1 MTGFIARLG
10 LAAALATGLAAS
22 ATAQGRIT
30 IGTNPQGTFYYA
42 IGGGFAAKL
51 QEALGRPA
59 TVQPMTGSSVYIPL
73 VAAGEL
79 TLGLNSAI
87 DLGGF
92 YNGEYDGKPLKNLRV
107 LARLFP
113 LRQAFATRANDNLV
127 TIGDLKGKRVVTAF
141 SSLAAIG
148 KVDVAMLLAGGL
160 SEADVDG
167 VTVSG
172 LKSGLDGLTDGSLD
186 ATGIAIGIPLT
197 QEAHATIPGGI
208 RYVSIT
214 GDKATREFIG
224 AFYPG
229 VYLTVVNP
237 TPRMPEVSEP
247 ITIAAYDVFVST
259 SAELS
264 DEEATAILTVLW
276 DALDQ
281 LKTDY
286 PAMGSASHDLMAD
299 PSNTAPYHPAAAAF
313 FKTKGVWSAEND
325 LREAELAQ

>member
-1 MTGFIARLG
+1 MTGLLARLG
-10 LAAALATGLAAS
+10 LAAALAAGLSVPAF
-22 ATAQGRIT
+22 AQGRIT

-51 QEALGRPA
+51 QETLGRPA

-79 TLGLNSAI
+79 TVGLNSSI

-92 YNGEYDGKPLKNLRV
+92 YNGDYDGKAIKNLRV

-127 TIGDLKGKRVVTAF
+127 TIADLKGKKVVTAF
-141 SSLAAIG
+141 TSLAAIG
-148 KVDVAMLLAGGL
+148 KVDVAMLVADGL
-160 SEADVDG
+160 TESDVEG

-172 LKSGLDGLTDGSLD
+172 LKSGLDGLIDGSLD

-208 RYVSIT
+208 RYISIT
-214 GDKATREFIG
+214 GADAGTKISE
-224 AFYPG
+224 FYPG
-229 VYLTVVNP
+229 VYLTTVNP
-237 TPRMPEVSEP
+237 TPRMPEVTEP
-247 ITIAAYDVFVST
+247 ITISAYDVFIST

-264 DEEATAILTVLW
+264 DEDATAILGVLW
-276 DALDQ
+276 DSLEQ

-286 PAMGSASHDLMAD
+286 PAMGTAKQELLAD
-299 PSNTAPYHPAAAAF
+299 DSNTVPYHPAAVAF
-313 FKTKGVWSAEND
+313 FKEKGVWNAEND
-325 LREAELAQ
+325 AREATLAE

>member
-1 MTGFIARLG
+1 MP
-10 LAAALATGLAAS
+10 ALS
-22 ATAQGRIT
+22 QGRIT

-42 IGGGFAAKL
+42 IGGGLAARL
-51 QEALGRPA
+51 QEELGRPA

-79 TLGLNSAI
+79 TIGLNSSI

-92 YNGEYDGKPLKNLRV
+92 YAGAYGGESIKNLRV

-113 LRQAFATRANDNLV
+113 LRQAFVTRAED
-127 TIGDLKGKRVVTAF
+127 DLREITDLAGQRVVTDF
-141 SSLAAIG
+141 TSLAAIG

-160 SEADVDG
+160 SEGDVEA

-172 LKSGLDGLTDGSLD
+172 LTSGLDGLAEGTLD

-197 QEAHATIPGGI
+197 QQAHATIPGGI

-214 GDKATREFIG
+214 GGNATDEFIG
-224 AFYPG
+224 DFYPG
-229 VYLTVVNP
+229 VYLTEVQP
-237 TPRMPEVSEP
+237 TDRMPEVTEP
-247 ITIAAYDVFVST
+247 IVIAAYDVFIST

-264 DEEATAILTVLW
+264 DEDATAILTVLW
-276 DALDQ
+276 DNLEG

-286 PAMGSASHDLMAD
+286 PAMGSASQELLAD
-299 PSNTAPYHPAAAAF
+299 DSNTVPYHPAAAAF
-313 FKTKGVWSAEND
+313 FKDKGVWSDAND
-325 LREAELAQ
+325 AREASLSE

>member
-1 MTGFIARLG
+1 MTGIFARLG
-10 LAAALATGLAAS
+10 LAAVLAAGLAVPA
-22 ATAQGRIT
+22 AAQGRIT

-42 IGGGFAAKL
+42 IGGSFAAKL
-51 QEALGRPA
+51 QEGLGRQA

-73 VAAGEL
+73 VAASEL
-79 TLGLNSAI
+79 TMGLNSAI

-92 YNGEYDGKPLKNLRV
+92 YNGDYDGKPLTNLRV

-113 LRQAFATRANDNLV
+113 LRQAFVTRANDNLA
-127 TIGDLKGKRVVTAF
+127 TIEDLRGKKVVTAF

-160 SEADVDG
+160 QEADVEG

-208 RYVSIT
+208 RYVSIE
-214 GDKATREFIG
+214 GENAAQIISE
-224 AFYPG
+224 FYPG
-229 VYLTVVNP
+229 VYLTTVQP
-237 TPRMPEVSEP
+237 TPRMPEVTEP
-247 ITIAAYDVFVST
+247 IQIAAYDVFVST

-264 DEEATAILTVLW
+264 DEDATAILNVLW
-276 DALDQ
+276 DQLEA
-281 LKTDY
+281 LKTDN
-286 PAMGSASHDLMAD
+286 PAMGSATQDLMAD
-299 PSNTAPYHPAAAAF
+299 DSNTVPYHPAAIAF
-313 FKTKGVWSAEND
+313 YKEKGVWTEAND
-325 LREAELAQ
+325 AHEAMLAQ